1 MSITPMR
8 TGGWTDPAGEAAT
21 PCACS
26 HRASSPGMWGDGP
39 VGAQTGSRW
48 PAGHADAHTKA
59 ACLICR
65 SLPRG
70 WTTAPRVVER
80 EPQQARLLRNILY
93 RGAWGTGLS
102 SGHDLTVR
110 EFEPRIRLCADSLE
124 PGACFRFCVSL
135 SLCSS
140 PTHALSLSPSK
151 IS

>member
-8 TGGWTDPAGEAAT
+8 TGCWTDPAGEAAN

-93 RGAWGTGLS
+93 RGAWGTDLS
-102 SGHDLTVR
+102 SGHDLAVR
-110 EFEPRIRLCADSLE
+110 GFEPRVTAQSLE
-124 PGACFRFCVSL
+124 PASDSVSPSVSAPPLLMLCL
-135 SLCSS
+135 SL
-140 PTHALSLSPSK
+140 AQK
-151 IS
+151 